1 MNLGAMY
8 HINKDLKK
16 AEKSYMRALEL
27 NPNDEVTKSNLQ
39 KLRNLLNKSKR

>member
-1 MNLGAMY
+1 M
-8 HINKDLKK
+8 NKDLKK